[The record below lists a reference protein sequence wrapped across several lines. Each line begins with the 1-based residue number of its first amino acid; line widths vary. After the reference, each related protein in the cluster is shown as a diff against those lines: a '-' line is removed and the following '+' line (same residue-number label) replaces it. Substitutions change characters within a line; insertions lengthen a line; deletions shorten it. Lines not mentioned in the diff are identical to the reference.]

1 MGKLYDE
8 IAYDIRRV
16 KEADKE
22 GNIKELVNANIA
34 AGRIC
39 NLLNEIEKKCSELKI
54 EYKKIDLNDLDKLES
69 KLNDIEKT
77 LENNGNAVKD
87 IINSS
92 KKFEALDFRGINLDN
107 MNELEAYATIYS
119 RTIDGIRVT
128 DSFNLKNY
136 PNLELASPKEL
147 ILAAKNEAEYILDIN
162 NDDGNKDKYVQIEYK
177 KTQQFIKN
185 PAKTIFEMAG
195 KKPLINFL
203 DEEEKNAFINDI
215 DSSVQNENALKE
227 EKGIGFNFNL
237 KEAILKSYLDIEVPN
252 QDDTKNLAP
261 AIRKNIMNY
270 YESLVGAN
278 KNIIS
283 NKEIPTMGEYLYA
296 LREKVSSI
304 VIDNEIELGV
314 EKNLEFVKSFL
325 DDPISCM
332 DKYYEDR
339 IEDYEAAE
347 ITKKTTLISKY
358 DNVDFDRLIPKT
370 KKIKAMVLESKA
382 SYEKEKAGKKDAW
395 SERKNYHSA
404 LFERHFK
411 KNMDVV
417 INDALANNK
426 GGFFENLFGTTSK
439 EYKDFSHRLEVS
451 TQDGALKGDLAGLKQ
466 SAQIYL
472 AHKLKSY
479 NMLSADYDEAEI
491 LKLDSTARSRVYL
504 ALGVCD
510 SVDDTLESAEENL
523 NPNDISLSSSSYDI
537 FDEVSKSNS
546 KNNDLDKFQNDI
558 NNDIEKD
565 IAKKEED
572 LDISDFLLD
581 KTDKTL

>member
-8 IAYDIRRV
+8 IAYDIKRV
-16 KEADKE
+16 QDADKE

-77 LENNGNAVKD
+77 LENNENAVKD

-119 RTIDGIRVT
+119 RTIDSIRVT

-162 NDDGNKDKYVQIEYK
+162 NDNGNKDKYVQIEYK
-177 KTQQFIKN
+177 KTKEFIKN

-203 DEEEKNAFINDI
+203 DEKEKNAFINDI
-215 DSSVQNENALKE
+215 DSSVQNENAEKE

-237 KEAILKSYLDIEVPN
+237 KEAIIKSYLDIEVPN

-332 DKYYEDR
+332 DKYYEDK

-358 DNVDFDRLIPKT
+358 DNIDFDRLISKT

-439 EYKDFSHRLEVS
+439 EYKDFSHRLELS

-510 SVDDTLESAEENL
+510 SVDDAIESAEDNL

>member
-8 IAYDIRRV
+8 IAYDIKRV
-16 KEADKE
+16 QEADKE
-22 GNIKELVNANIA
+22 GNIKELVNANMA

-39 NLLNEIEKKCSELKI
+39 NLLNEIEKKCSDLKI

-92 KKFEALDFRGINLDN
+92 KKFETLDFRGINLDN
-107 MNELEAYATIYS
+107 MKELEAYATIYS
-119 RTIDGIRVT
+119 RTIDSIRVT
-128 DSFNLKNY
+128 ESFNLKNY

-147 ILAAKNEAEYILDIN
+147 ILAAKNEAEYILEMN
-162 NDDGNKDKYVQIEYK
+162 KDDDNKDKYVQVEYK
-177 KTQQFIKN
+177 KTQQFIKD

-195 KKPLINFL
+195 KKPLINFSN
-203 DEEEKNAFINDI
+203 EEEKNAFINDI
-215 DSSVQNENALKE
+215 DSSVQNEIAEKE
-227 EKGIGFNFNL
+227 EKNIGYNFNL
-237 KEAILKSYLDIEVPN
+237 KDAILKSYLDIEVPN
-252 QDDTKNLAP
+252 PDDTIKLAP

-270 YESLVGAN
+270 YESLTGAN
-278 KNIIS
+278 EKIIKS
-283 NKEIPTMGEYLYA
+283 KKDIPTMGEYLYA

-304 VIDNEIELGV
+304 VIDNKIELGV

-347 ITKKTTLISKY
+347 IIKKTTLISKY
-358 DNVDFDRLIPKT
+358 DNVDFDKLIPKT

-395 SERKNYHSA
+395 TDRKNYHEA

-451 TQDGALKGDLAGLKQ
+451 TQNGALKGDLDGLKQ

-491 LKLDSTARSRVYL
+491 LKLDATSRSRVYL

-510 SVDDTLESAEENL
+510 SVDDTIESAEENL

-546 KNNDLDKFQNDI
+546 KNNDLAKFQNDI

-565 IAKKEED
+565 INKEEAD
-572 LDISDFLLD
+572 LDISDYYLF
-581 KTDKTL
+581 DKTL